1 MYKKNLVYIAA
12 CIGMAFFGVAFIV
25 MGSVLPSLTEK
36 YDLDAVGVS
45 SLVTFLPVGILL
57 GSLVFGPVVDRFG
70 YKMLLIVST
79 LIVLSGIEGLSFFDH
94 LTTLRICIFFIGLGG
109 GMLNGSTNALAS
121 DVSDDDN
128 RSSKLS
134 ILGVF
139 YGVGAL
145 IVPFLLGMLS
155 KRYSYE
161 IILRCTGIFMFL
173 CVVYFIAIEF
183 PEPKFKQG
191 FPVKQAI
198 SIIKQ
203 PVLLVLSFFLFFQS
217 GMEGLFNNW
226 TTSYLKSATSIEE
239 GDIVLILIFFVLGMT
254 VARLL
259 LSYLFKKIKQMQV
272 LTGGMTIVLAGII
285 LLNWVS
291 LFPAAALSLFLVGFG
306 LAAGFPVAIGIIGS
320 AYKETSGTA
329 IGIALFIALGGN
341 SILNYAM
348 GYISKTFEMNSFPVF
363 LAILL
368 GLQAVMVFTNS
379 EIINKKF

>member
-36 YDLDAVGVS
+36 YNLDTVGAS
-45 SLVTFLPVGILL
+45 SLVTFLPVGVLL

-79 LIVLSGIEGLSFFDH
+79 IIALLGIEGLSFFDH

-121 DVSDDDN
+121 DVADDHD

-145 IVPFLLGMLS
+145 LVPLLLGVLS
-155 KRYSYE
+155 KHYTYE
-161 IILRCTGIFMFL
+161 VILRWTGVVMFL
-173 CVVYFIAIEF
+173 CVVYFIVIKF

-191 FPVKQAI
+191 FPVKQAL
-198 SIIKQ
+198 SLLKQ
-203 PVLLVLSFFLFFQS
+203 PILLVLSFFLFFQS

-226 TTSYLKSATSIEE
+226 TTSYLKSATSIQE
-239 GDIVLILIFFVLGMT
+239 GDIVLTLTFFVLGMT

-259 LSYLFKKIKQMQV
+259 LSYLFRKIKQIHALM
-272 LTGGMTIVLAGII
+272 GGMAIAMLGII
-285 LLNWVS
+285 LLNLS
-291 LFPAAALSLFLVGFG
+291 SSFPVAATSLFLVGFG
-306 LAAGFPVAIGIIGS
+306 LAAGFPVAIGLIGS
-320 AYKETSGTA
+320 VYKETSGTA

-348 GYISKTFEMNSFPVF
+348 GYISKTFEINSFPIF

-368 GLQAVMVFTNS
+368 ILQSIIVFTNPK
-379 EIINKKF
+379 IINNKS

>member
-1 MYKKNLVYIAA
+1 MYRKNLVYIAA

-36 YDLDAVGVS
+36 YSLDTVGAS

-70 YKMLLIVST
+70 YKILLIVST
-79 LIVLSGIEGLSFFDH
+79 LVVLSGIEGLSFFDH
-94 LTTLRICIFFIGLGG
+94 LTALRVCIFFIGLGG
-109 GMLNGSTNALAS
+109 GILNGATNALTS
-121 DVSDDDN
+121 DISDDSN
-128 RSSKLS
+128 RNSKLS

-145 IVPFLLGMLS
+145 IVPFLLGALS

-161 IILRCTGIFMFL
+161 IILSWPGIFMFL

-183 PEPKFKQG
+183 PDPKFKQG
-191 FPVKQAI
+191 FPVKQAVAL
-198 SIIKQ
+198 IKQ
-203 PVLLVLSFFLFFQS
+203 PVLLILSFFLFFQS

-226 TTSYLKSATSIEE
+226 TTSYLKSATPIEE
-239 GDIVLILIFFVLGMT
+239 GDIVFILTFFVLGMT
-254 VARLL
+254 AARLL
-259 LSYLFKKIKQMQV
+259 LSYLFKKIKQIQA
-272 LTGGMTIVLAGII
+272 LIGGMIIVMTGII
-285 LLNWVS
+285 LLHWAS
-291 LFPAAALSLFLVGFG
+291 SFPAAAFGLFLAGFG
-306 LAAGFPVAIGIIGS
+306 LAAGFPVAIGLIGS
-320 AYKETSGTA
+320 VYKETSGTA

-348 GYISKTFEMNSFPVF
+348 GYISKTFEINSFPVF

-368 GLQAVMVFTNS
+368 VMQSVIVFTS
-379 EIINKKF
+379 SKIINNN